1 MFIFIRFVKLKG
13 NPNKIGVLEQ
23 IKASISWRFF

>member
-13 NPNKIGVLEQ
+13 NPNEIGVMEQ